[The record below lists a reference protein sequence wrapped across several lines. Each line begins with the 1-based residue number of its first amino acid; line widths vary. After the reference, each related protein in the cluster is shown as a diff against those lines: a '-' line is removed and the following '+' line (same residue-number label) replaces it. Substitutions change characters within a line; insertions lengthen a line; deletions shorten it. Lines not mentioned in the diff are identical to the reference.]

1 VAGRSATAAAESHVD
16 LGPAVRAEPKV
27 RADRGSAEGTGRRTR
42 GARRIDQL
50 AAGRSPAGLRVVEF
64 PSPSRD
70 RGEPDQSSKIERVVA
85 RLGGVVRPASEHA
98 AASLGAE
105 RMLPVLPEL
114 RALLPGGGLRRG
126 STVAVCGPGPLE
138 PGRSQLRKP
147 GRQVKPEP
155 GLERCSSSVLLA
167 LLAAASGAG
176 SWCGVVG
183 MPALSPTAAAEM
195 GVVLDR
201 LVFVPHPGTEWT
213 TAVAALLDG
222 LDIVVAAPPGP
233 IAPAVAGRLAARAR
247 QRGSVFVPVG
257 SWAGADLT
265 IEAVADRWQGLGA
278 GRGRLRARELT
289 VRAHGR
295 GAASAPREVTIR
307 LPRPAVPAPELIDPD
322 YLEDV
327 AV

>member
-1 VAGRSATAAAESHVD
+1 V
-16 LGPAVRAEPKV
+16 
-27 RADRGSAEGTGRRTR
+27 
-42 GARRIDQL
+42 RRIDQI

-64 PSPSRD
+64 PPASRD
-70 RGEPDQSSKIERVVA
+70 LGEAAPESGAGSSKIERVVA

-126 STVAVCGPGPLE
+126 STIAVCGPGSGSLPFRGRRN
-138 PGRSQLRKP
+138 PGVDSP
-147 GRQVKPEP
+147 G
-155 GLERCSSSVLLA
+155 SSSVLLA
-167 LLAAASGAG
+167 LLAAASEAG

-183 MPALSPTAAAEM
+183 MPALSPIAAAEV
-195 GVVLDR
+195 GVALDR
-201 LVFVPHPGTEWT
+201 LVFIPHPGTEWT

-222 LDIVVAAPPGP
+222 LDIVVAAVPHSVPGS
-233 IAPAVAGRLAARAR
+233 IAPAVASRLAARAR
-247 QRGSVFVPVG
+247 QRGSVLIPVG
-257 SWAGADLT
+257 AWTGADLT
-265 IEAVADRWQGLGA
+265 IEAVADRWEGLGV

-289 VRAHGR
+289 VRALGR

-307 LPRPAVPAPELIDPD
+307 LPRPAVPAVPAVSGPERHEFP
-322 YLEDV
+322 EDV